1 MKPVVSLIKYDDI
14 NSVAKAIELCDGFK
28 DLKPSDRVLL
38 KPNICTAGAGFFPPF
53 GTVTTTGVLE
63 GTVRALKDFGVS
75 DITIGEG
82 DVMLRDA
89 VLGLLNMGEQNIVL
103 YLKNVGNVDSSGIG
117 ELLSVLTKVTER
129 GGRLVLCAVPM
140 VIHNLLAAEQIATVF
155 EIYDTQ
161 EEAVQSFSEAK

>member
-1 MKPVVSLIKYDDI
+1 MYEKPYRSPRRCFFTLFLLVTLLAPVSAWGTFTIQQRNMEDI
-14 NSVAKAIELCDGFK
+14 TILELSG
-28 DLKPSDRVLL
+28 
-38 KPNICTAGAGFFPPF
+38 
-53 GTVTTTGVLE
+53 
-63 GTVRALKDFGVS
+63 